1 MRVLV
6 TGAHGFVGQWL
17 QRELVGRGHEAIPAP
32 PIDELDIA
40 DAPAVASLIDRVRP
54 DGIIHLA
61 GVSFVPD
68 AEGDPTLA
76 LRTHIGGTLAVIEA
90 CRVLRGDAAIV
101 VVGSA
106 EVYASPRDD
115 KPLTEDSPLGPRNTY
130 GLTKLGAEGVALWGA
145 SKGMRVVAVRAF
157 NHTGP
162 GQRSDFVVPAMAA
175 RTSTPGAVVSG
186 RSRSATWICRG
197 TSVTFETR
205 SAPTCSSSRRWLAQD
220 QSRRPRSSMSQ
231 RAARPA
237 SARSSTRSRPWL
249 AGPWSRWRQPLWFGA
264 MIPTSS
270 SEATPGFTSG
280 LAGARR
286 LHSSGPSRI
295 SWPRLVVYGQR
306 HRAAG

>member
-17 QRELVGRGHEAIPAP
+17 QGELSGRGHEAIPAP

-40 DAPAVASLIDRVRP
+40 DAPAVAGLIDRVRP

-68 AEGDPTLA
+68 AEGDPTSA

-90 CRVLRGDAAIV
+90 CRVSRADPAIV

-106 EVYASPRDD
+106 EVYASPPDGQ
-115 KPLTEDSPLGPRNTY
+115 PLTEDSPLGPRNIY

-145 SKGMRVVAVRAF
+145 SQGMRVVAVRAF

-175 RTSTPGAVVSG
+175 RILDARRRGL
-186 RSRSATWICRG
+186 RSIPVG
-197 TSVTFETR
+197 NVDL
-205 SAPTCSSSRRWLAQD
+205 SRDIGDVRD
-220 QSRRPRSSMSQ
+220 TV
-231 RAARPA
+231 RAYA
-237 SARSSTRSRPWL
+237 L
-249 AGPWSRWRQPLWFGA
+249 IL
-264 MIPTSS
+264 
-270 SEATPGFTSG
+270 EA
-280 LAGARR
+280 LAGAGPVPTPAVINVATGRATRIRTIIDTLATLVGWPVEPVEAATLVRRDDPDLIVGSFAR
-286 LHSSGPSRI
+286 LHEWTGWSPEIPLQQTLADMVDAFSGLRPE
-295 SWPRLVVYGQR
+295 
-306 HRAAG
+306 A

>member
-17 QRELVGRGHEAIPAP
+17 QGELVGRGHEVIPAP
-32 PIDELDIA
+32 PVDELDIS
-40 DAPAVASLIDRVRP
+40 DAPAVATLVERVRP

-90 CRVLRGDAAIV
+90 CRVLRGVLAV
-101 VVGSA
+101 VVVEYA

-145 SKGMRVVAVRAF
+145 SKGMRVIAVRAF

-162 GQRSDFVVPAMAA
+162 GQG
-175 RTSTPGAVVSG
+175 RTSSSLPWRRGSSMLGAIVSG
-186 RSRSATWICRG
+186 RSRSGTWTSRG
-197 TSVTFETR
+197 ISVTSETR
-205 SAPTCSSSRRWLAQD
+205 SAPTRSSSRRWPVQV
-220 QSRRPRSSMSQ
+220 QYPT
-231 RAARPA
+231 PA
-237 SARSSTRSRPWL
+237 VVNVATGRSTRIRTIIDTL
-249 AGPWSRWRQPLWFGA
+249 
-264 MIPTSS
+264 
-270 SEATPGFTSG
+270 SG
-280 LAGARR
+280 LTDWPVELVQEASLVRRDDPDLIVGSYAR
-286 LHSSGPSRI
+286 LHEWTGWSPEI
-295 SWPRLVVYGQR
+295 SLQR
-306 HRAAG
+306 TLAVSWTQ